1 MKTSFATVS
10 PDRRSGLAR
19 NAMWR
24 RRRGR
29 AQALNGVARLN
40 LSFDEMYT
48 VAAPTEA
55 LRL

>member
-1 MKTSFATVS
+1 
-10 PDRRSGLAR
+10 
-19 NAMWR
+19 MWR